1 MSNELSLNDSSLNDS
16 STPLSHNAE
25 QARATTPGGQHA
37 VQWETVAYTLGITQG
52 QILVGRLRS
61 EGIPARAWQ
70 EGAGQATGLII
81 GKLGTGYVQ
90 VPEEFADQAR
100 KLLDTPVE
108 WDEETDFDDDEAD
121 EADDAR

>member
-1 MSNELSLNDSSLNDS
+1 MSNELSFNDSALNDSSIPIPHESD
-16 STPLSHNAE
+16 PP
-25 QARATTPGGQHA
+25 RAGTPGGQHA

-100 KLLDTPVE
+100 ELLDTPVE